1 MKKLAMVMVLAMVGL
16 LVFAS
21 FAQAGYKIVN
31 MPKNLGNPYFDA
43 CNKGADEAA
52 KELGDEVIY
61 QAPSDADATK
71 QVEMINAMVA
81 KKEVQGIMVSAND
94 PDALVPACKK
104 AIDAGIVITS
114 YDAAVGEGGRQLFI
128 NQADAEGIGRIEV
141 QVIAELIGYKGEI
154 AILSAASGMPN
165 QTKWIEWML
174 EELKDPKYKDMK
186 LVDTVYGDDDDT
198 KSYQK
203 MQGLMKSYPNLK
215 GVISPTSVGI
225 AAGARAITDAG
236 VIGKIVI
243 TGLGTPSQLKKYV
256 ENGACPKFALW
267 NPVDLGYLTTYVTH
281 RLIAKEIT
289 GKAGEKFQAGRLG
302 EYTIDD
308 KGAVLLGKPFVFD
321 KTNVGDFGF

>member
-1 MKKLAMVMVLAMVGL
+1 MKKFVVLTVCFALVLALGT
-16 LVFAS
+16 

-43 CNKGADEAA
+43 CNQGAMEAA

-71 QVEMINAMVA
+71 QIQMISALIAQKVDGMM
-81 KKEVQGIMVSAND
+81 ISAND
-94 PDALVPACKK
+94 PDALVPAGKK
-104 AIDAGIVITS
+104 AIEAGIAVAT
-114 YDAAVGEGGRQLFI
+114 YDAKIGNGGYQVFVS
-128 NQADAEGIGRIEV
+128 QANAEGIGRIQV
-141 QVIAELIGYKGEI
+141 QIIAELIGGKGEI

-165 QTKWIEWML
+165 QTEWIKWML
-174 EELKDPKYKDMK
+174 EELKDPKYKDIK

-225 AAGARAITDAG
+225 AAGARAITDGGA
-236 VIGKIVI
+236 IGKIVI
-243 TGLGTPSQLKKYV
+243 TGLGIPSQLNKFV
-256 ENGACPKFALW
+256 QNGACPKFALW

-281 RLIAKEIT
+281 ELIAKKIK
-289 GKAGEKFQAGRLG
+289 GPGDKFKAGRLG
-302 EYTIDD
+302 EYTIDKD
-308 KGAVLLGKPFVFD
+308 GSVLLGKPFVFD
-321 KTNVGDFGF
+321 KANVGNFKF